1 MSRKSAVIEDVW
13 RFGVPYDLFESMDC
27 EPVQAIDLYT
37 DMFRL
42 GEGFIQQNGEKGN
55 LKANPIAY
63 YRNEREPAGHF
74 RIMFEDEFNDIL
86 LTLQEADFAILN
98 GITYFGRRNEQAH
111 ANKMYALIFD
121 LDGITE
127 QKLRN
132 FFSQCFGGVIPSPN
146 YIVLSGHGLHLY
158 YIFRQPLSLFP
169 NIKLQVKEL
178 KYALTR
184 RIWNKYTSTLDE
196 PQYQGIN
203 QGFRVAGGKTKKGSS
218 FDHSAVFR
226 FRKEFFSLS
235 ELNQFVPKDSQIDEQ
250 KIFKETRYTLED
262 AKKRFPKWYE
272 RVVLQKERTVRKWDI
287 AGKVHGDNPFA
298 LYDWWLA
305 QIRTG
310 ATFGHRY
317 FCIMML
323 AIYAVKCDVQK
334 ERLEQDA
341 AALIPYLN
349 ALGDEPFTASDAESA
364 LECYDDRYAT
374 FPLRDIEKLSAIE
387 IPRNKRNGRTQAQ
400 HLIAMRAVQD
410 ALNPNWRNTDG
421 RPSNKKRVAEWC
433 EMHSNGT
440 RQECAADLGISER
453 TVRRLWTQ
461 DSCRLVVYEWRL
473 RNPDGRKSAC
483 IRDTGLSKPTVYKWW
498 DYDPEQE
505 AAEASASAEAEFPKA
520 FDGIDPAWHTELPQ
534 YYVVDGAPDMFERM
548 MAYANAG
555 VRSVEI
561 LTHEEYEYLMK
572 KENERLQEE
581 AKGRVFSENE
591 VTEELKAQVAKRGV
605 TQNTVSDI
613 ESYAASHR
621 PVSLQNLTAI
631 HINGAEV
638 PLK

>member
-1 MSRKSAVIEDVW
+1 MSRKSAAIEDVW
-13 RFGVPYDLFESMDC
+13 RDGVPFEFFEAMEC
-27 EPVQAIDLYT
+27 EAVQAIDLYT

-42 GEGFIQQNGEKGN
+42 GDGFIQRNGEKGN

-63 YRNEREPAGHF
+63 YRNESEPAGHF
-74 RIMFEDEFNDIL
+74 RIMFEDEFDEIL

-111 ANKMYALIFD
+111 ANKMYSLIFD

-132 FFSQCFGGVIPSPN
+132 FFKQCYGGVIPSPN

-158 YIFRQPLSLFP
+158 YIFEQPLSLFP

-203 QGFRVAGGKTKKGSS
+203 QGFRVAGGKTKKGCS
-218 FDHSAVFR
+218 FDHSVVFR
-226 FRKEFFSLS
+226 YRKAFFSLA

-250 KIFKETRYTLED
+250 KVFKETRYTLEE
-262 AKKRFPKWYE
+262 AKKRFPEWYE
-272 RVVLQKERTVRKWDI
+272 RVVLQKERTVKKWDI

-305 QIRTG
+305 QIKTG

-323 AIYAVKCDVQK
+323 AIYAVKCDVSK
-334 ERLEQDA
+334 ERLDQDA
-341 AALIPYLN
+341 AELIPYLN
-349 ALGDEPFTASDAESA
+349 ALGDEPFTAADVESA

-374 FPLRDIEKLSAIE
+374 FPLRDIAKLSAIE
-387 IPRNKRNGRTQAQ
+387 IPRNKRNGRSQEM
-400 HLIAMRAVQD
+400 HLLGVRA
-410 ALNPNWRNTDG
+410 ALNARNPNWRNTDG

-433 EMHSNGT
+433 ENHPDGT
-440 RQECAADLGISER
+440 RQECAVDLGISER
-453 TVRRLWTQ
+453 TVRRLWPQ
-461 DSCRLVVYEWRL
+461 DSCWLVVYEWRL
-473 RNPDGRKSAC
+473 RNPNGRKAAC

-498 DYDPEQE
+498 DYDPERE
-505 AAEASASAEAEFPKA
+505 AAEAEAAAEAEFLEA
-520 FDGIDPAWHTELPQ
+520 FDGIDPEWHTELPQ
-534 YYVVDGAPDMFERM
+534 YYVVDGTPDMFERM
-548 MAYANAG
+548 MAYVNSG

-561 LTHEEYEYLMK
+561 LSKDEYEYLI
-572 KENERLQEE
+572 R
-581 AKGRVFSENE
+581 KGSEKVTFAESE
-591 VTEELKAQVAKRGV
+591 VTDEIKSQAAKHGV
-605 TQNTVSDI
+605 TLNTIPDEQYQAELVKQWLASMSDDTDNK
-613 ESYAASHR
+613 
-621 PVSLQNLTAI
+621 P
-631 HINGAEV
+631 
-638 PLK
+638 

>member
-1 MSRKSAVIEDVW
+1 MSRKSVVLEDVW
-13 RFGVPYDLFESMDC
+13 RAGVPYDFFEAMEC

-42 GEGFIQQNGEKGN
+42 GDGFIQRNGERGN

-63 YRNEREPAGHF
+63 YRNESEPAGHF
-74 RIMFEDEFNDIL
+74 RIMFEDEFDEIL

-158 YIFRQPLSLFP
+158 YIFQQPLSLFP

-203 QGFRVAGGKTKKGSS
+203 QGFRVAGGKTKKGCS
-218 FDHSAVFR
+218 FEYSVVFR
-226 FRKEFFSLS
+226 YRKEFFSMS

-250 KIFKETRYTLED
+250 KIFKETKYTLED
-262 AKKRFPKWYE
+262 AKKRFPEWYE
-272 RVVLQKERTVRKWDI
+272 RVVLQKERTVKKWDI

-298 LYDWWLA
+298 LYDWWLS
-305 QIRTG
+305 QIKTG

-317 FCIMML
+317 FCVMML
-323 AIYAVKCDVQK
+323 AIYAVKCDVPK
-334 ERLEQDA
+334 ERLDQDA
-341 AALIPYLN
+341 ADLIPYLN
-349 ALGDEPFTASDAESA
+349 ALGDEPFTAADVESA
-364 LECYDDRYAT
+364 IECYDDRYAT
-374 FPLRDIEKLSAIE
+374 FPLRDIAKLSAIE
-387 IPRNKRNGRTQAQ
+387 IPRNKRNGRSQAVHMQLMQTQAAKLREIGETTGWGQ
-400 HLIAMRAVQD
+400 
-410 ALNPNWRNTDG
+410 DG
-421 RPSNKKRVAEWC
+421 RPSNEQKVLEWR
-433 EMHSNGT
+433 EKYPSGT
-440 RQECAADLGISER
+440 RKECAADLGITER
-453 TVRRLWTQ
+453 TVRRWWMQ
-461 DSCRLVVYEWRL
+461 DSCWLVVYEWRL
-473 RNPDGRKSAC
+473 RNPDGRKAAC

-505 AAEASASAEAEFPKA
+505 AAEAEAAAEAEFLEA
-520 FDGIDPAWHTELPQ
+520 FDGIDPEWHTELPQ

-555 VRSVEI
+555 VRSVDI
-561 LTHEEYEYLMK
+561 LTHDEYEYLLK

-581 AKGRVFSENE
+581 AKGRVFSESE
-591 VTEELKAQVAKRGV
+591 VTEELTAQAAKRGV
-605 TQNTVSDI
+605 TLNTVSDEQYQTDI
-613 ESYAASHR
+613 VMGWIASMSDDKENK
-621 PVSLQNLTAI
+621 P
-631 HINGAEV
+631 
-638 PLK
+638 

>member
-1 MSRKSAVIEDVW
+1 MSRKSAALEDVW
-13 RFGVPYDLFESMDC
+13 RAGVPYDFFEAMEC
-27 EPVQAIDLYT
+27 ESVQAIDLYT

-42 GEGFIQQNGEKGN
+42 GDGFIQRNGEKGN

-63 YRNEREPAGHF
+63 YRNESEPAGHF
-74 RIMFEDEFNDIL
+74 RIMFEDEFDEIL
-86 LTLQEADFAILN
+86 LALQESDFAILN

-158 YIFRQPLSLFP
+158 YIFEQPLSLFP

-203 QGFRVAGGKTKKGSS
+203 QGFRVAGGKTKKGCS
-218 FDHSAVFR
+218 FEYSVVFR
-226 FRKEFFSLS
+226 YRKEFFSMS

-250 KIFKETRYTLED
+250 NIFKETKYTLED
-262 AKKRFPKWYE
+262 AKKRFPEWYE
-272 RVVLQKERTVRKWDI
+272 RVVLQKERTVKKWDI

-298 LYDWWLA
+298 LYDWWLS
-305 QIRTG
+305 QIKTG

-317 FCIMML
+317 FCVMML
-323 AIYAVKCDVQK
+323 AIYAVKCDVPK
-334 ERLEQDA
+334 ERLDQDA
-341 AALIPYLN
+341 ADLIPYLN
-349 ALGDEPFTASDAESA
+349 ALGDEPFTAADVESA

-374 FPLRDIEKLSAIE
+374 FPLRDIAKLSAIE
-387 IPRNKRNGRTQAQ
+387 IPRNKRNGRSQEM
-400 HLIAMRAVQD
+400 HLLGVRA
-410 ALNPNWRNTDG
+410 ALNARNPNWRNTDG

-433 EMHSNGT
+433 ENHPDGT
-440 RQECAADLGISER
+440 RQECAVDLGISER
-453 TVRRLWTQ
+453 TVRRLWPQ
-461 DSCRLVVYEWRL
+461 DSCWLVVYEWRL
-473 RNPDGRKSAC
+473 RNPNGRKAAC

-498 DYDPEQE
+498 DYDPERE
-505 AAEASASAEAEFPKA
+505 AAEAEAAAEAEFLEA
-520 FDGIDPAWHTELPQ
+520 FDGIDPEWHTELPQ
-534 YYVVDGAPDMFERM
+534 YYVVDGTPDMFERM
-548 MAYANAG
+548 MAYVNSG

-561 LTHEEYEYLMK
+561 LSKDEYEYLI
-572 KENERLQEE
+572 R
-581 AKGRVFSENE
+581 KGSEKVTFAESE
-591 VTEELKAQVAKRGV
+591 VTDEIKSQAAKHGV
-605 TQNTVSDI
+605 TLNTIPDEQYQAELVKQWLASMSDDTDNK
-613 ESYAASHR
+613 
-621 PVSLQNLTAI
+621 P
-631 HINGAEV
+631 
-638 PLK
+638 

>member
-1 MSRKSAVIEDVW
+1 MSRKSAALEDVW
-13 RFGVPYDLFESMDC
+13 RDGVPFEFFEAMEC
-27 EPVQAIDLYT
+27 EAVQAIDLYT

-42 GEGFIQQNGEKGN
+42 GDGFIQRNGEKGN

-63 YRNEREPAGHF
+63 YRNESEPAGHF
-74 RIMFEDEFNDIL
+74 RIMFEDEFDEIL

-98 GITYFGRRNEQAH
+98 GITYFGRRNEQSH

-132 FFSQCFGGVIPSPN
+132 FFKQCSGGVIPSPN

-158 YIFRQPLSLFP
+158 YIFEQPLSLFP

-203 QGFRVAGGKTKKGSS
+203 QGFRVAGGKTKRGCS
-218 FDHSAVFR
+218 FAYSVVFR
-226 FRKEFFSLS
+226 YRKDFFSMA

-250 KIFKETRYTLED
+250 KIFKETRYTLEE
-262 AKKRFPKWYE
+262 AKKRFPEWYE
-272 RVVLQKERTVRKWDI
+272 RVVLQKERTVKKWDI

-305 QIRTG
+305 QIKTG

-323 AIYAVKCDVQK
+323 AIYAVKCDVSK
-334 ERLEQDA
+334 ERLDQDA
-341 AALIPYLN
+341 AELIPYLN
-349 ALGDEPFTASDAESA
+349 ALGDEPFTAADVESA

-374 FPLRDIEKLSAIE
+374 FPLRDIAKLSAIE
-387 IPRNKRNGRTQAQ
+387 IPRNKRNGRSQEM
-400 HLIAMRAVQD
+400 HLLGVRA
-410 ALNPNWRNTDG
+410 ALNARNPNWRNTDG

-433 EMHSNGT
+433 ENHPDGT
-440 RQECAADLGISER
+440 RQECAVDLGISER
-453 TVRRLWTQ
+453 TVRRLWPQ
-461 DSCRLVVYEWRL
+461 DSCWLVVYEWRL
-473 RNPDGRKSAC
+473 RNPNGRKAAC

-498 DYDPEQE
+498 DYDPERE
-505 AAEASASAEAEFPKA
+505 AAEAEAAAEAEFLES
-520 FDGIDPAWHTELPQ
+520 FDGIDPEWHTELPQ
-534 YYVVDGAPDMFERM
+534 YYVVDGTPDMFERM
-548 MAYANAG
+548 MAYVNSG

-561 LTHEEYEYLMK
+561 LSKDEYEYLI
-572 KENERLQEE
+572 R
-581 AKGRVFSENE
+581 KGSEKVTFAESE
-591 VTEELKAQVAKRGV
+591 VTDEIKSQAAKHGV
-605 TQNTVSDI
+605 TLNTIPDEQYQAELVKQWLASMSDDTDNK
-613 ESYAASHR
+613 
-621 PVSLQNLTAI
+621 P
-631 HINGAEV
+631 
-638 PLK
+638 

>member
-1 MSRKSAVIEDVW
+1 MSRKSAVLEDVW
-13 RFGVPYDLFESMDC
+13 RAGVPYDFFEAMEC
-27 EPVQAIDLYT
+27 EPVPALDLYT

-42 GEGFIQQNGEKGN
+42 GDGFIQRNGEKGN

-63 YRNEREPAGHF
+63 YRNESEPAGHF
-74 RIMFEDEFNDIL
+74 RIMFEDEFDEIL

-132 FFSQCFGGVIPSPN
+132 FFKQCSGGVIPSPN

-158 YIFRQPLSLFP
+158 YIFEQPLSLFP

-203 QGFRVAGGKTKKGSS
+203 QGFRVAGGKTKRGCS
-218 FDHSAVFR
+218 FEYSVVFR
-226 FRKEFFSLS
+226 YRKEFFSMS

-250 KIFKETRYTLED
+250 KIFKETKYTLED
-262 AKKRFPKWYE
+262 AKKRFPEWYE
-272 RVVLQKERTVRKWDI
+272 RVVLQKERTVKKWDI

-305 QIRTG
+305 QIKNG

-323 AIYAVKCDVQK
+323 AIYAVKCDVPK
-334 ERLEQDA
+334 DRLDQDVA
-341 AALIPYLN
+341 ELIPYLN
-349 ALGDEPFTASDAESA
+349 ALGDEPFTATDVESA

-374 FPLRDIEKLSAIE
+374 FPLRDIAKLSAIE
-387 IPRNKRNGRTQAQ
+387 IPRNKRNGRSQAVHMQLMQTQAAKLREIGETTGWGQ
-400 HLIAMRAVQD
+400 
-410 ALNPNWRNTDG
+410 DG
-421 RPSNKKRVAEWC
+421 RPSNEQQVLEWR
-433 EMHSNGT
+433 EKYPSGT
-440 RQECAADLGISER
+440 RKECAADLGITER
-453 TVRRLWTQ
+453 TVRRWWMQ
-461 DSCRLVVYEWRL
+461 DSCWLVVYEWRL
-473 RNPDGRKSAC
+473 RNPNGRKSAC

-505 AAEASASAEAEFPKA
+505 AAETESAAEAEFLEA
-520 FDGIDPAWHTELPQ
+520 FDEIDPEWHTELPQ

-555 VRSVEI
+555 VRSVDI
-561 LTHEEYEYLMK
+561 LTHDEYEYLMK

-581 AKGRVFSENE
+581 AKGRVFSESE
-591 VTEELKAQVAKRGV
+591 VTEELKAQAAKHGV
-605 TQNTVSDI
+605 TLNIVPDEQYQTDLVLGWLASISDDTDNT
-613 ESYAASHR
+613 
-621 PVSLQNLTAI
+621 P
-631 HINGAEV
+631 
-638 PLK
+638 